1 MSESFPPL
9 FNNYF
14 NTSLETLNFSSNFK
28 ENCCPVSS
36 SRTNDFKICNNIP
49 IQRQRTKS
57 LDNGTCFSLATSLH
71 NNRKNPIRQITN
83 STNILTSST
92 TSILTKTR
100 AISEK
105 REFIENTKINLFNY
119 PRLEQAK
126 QFIKRFYNSTTNLKL
141 KKKKRKEKINE
152 QKLRMY
158 GSAVGPFFEF
168 RKPCQEELPLL
179 PYNIHYKIDS
189 SPESSN
195 HSNSFYIKENE
206 HQIPPTSNHLNSQLV
221 NNQNSKKLFSHKF
234 QLQQNNHPNN
244 TSSPST
250 SSFNSFTINSP
261 FSSIS
266 ENKNRLTLP
275 IKQLNSQTKINSFPL
290 ISESPDSAFG
300 DSIDITPN
308 NNNNFMNWTELFD
321 YLRKEIVEMNVKD
334 TQILHNLEEIQ
345 NELEDILYLFKK

>member
-1 MSESFPPL
+1 MNKLNKNSDFYSSTEYVKHNNNNFNSGFSLQNAISMSESFPPL

-28 ENCCPVSS
+28 ENCCPVS

-168 RKPCQEELPLL
+168 RCGG
-179 PYNIHYKIDS
+179 I
-189 SPESSN
+189 
-195 HSNSFYIKENE
+195 F
-206 HQIPPTSNHLNSQLV
+206 
-221 NNQNSKKLFSHKF
+221 
-234 QLQQNNHPNN
+234 LQ
-244 TSSPST
+244 
-250 SSFNSFTINSP
+250 
-261 FSSIS
+261 
-266 ENKNRLTLP
+266 R
-275 IKQLNSQTKINSFPL
+275 
-290 ISESPDSAFG
+290 
-300 DSIDITPN
+300 
-308 NNNNFMNWTELFD
+308 
-321 YLRKEIVEMNVKD
+321 RV
-334 TQILHNLEEIQ
+334 
-345 NELEDILYLFKK
+345 